1 MEEMKKKRED
11 VVRIAQEKAEQ
22 EQVERA
28 TKRREA
34 EKFSIKQ
41 QMKVAMSEV
50 STACNV
56 CNILYG
62 INFMVLRLAWELY
75 MWN

>member
-1 MEEMKKKRED
+1 MKKKRED

-50 STACNV
+50 DNIKTCNFTACNV
-56 CNILYG
+56 YNIK
-62 INFMVLRLAWELY
+62 
-75 MWN
+75 